1 MLPPTVPS
9 KSVRPR
15 ATPYSVTEVPSTG
28 MLSVADCAACRAGVA
43 LAMIRST
50 PEETKPL
57 VMVAQVAE
65 SPCAFWKSKVTF
77 SPKEAVRASSKPC
90 VAASRAACCTNWQ
103 MPIVNFWPSAAA
115 EAATEDAGTAEEAAA
130 EDAEE
135 PPQAVRAAAAPQAAA
150 AARNERRVILRIMFI
165 SSISLRVRPSGT
177 APESYV
183 LYARLVQSRFTLV
196 KYITHFTVK
205 QLTFALK
212 RPLLSI
218 VSNISIDYFDVL
230 FRFC

>member
-28 MLSVADCAACRAGVA
+28 MLLVADCAACRAGVA

-115 EAATEDAGTAEEAAA
+115 EAAAEDAGAAEEAAVLL
-130 EDAEE
+130 EE
-135 PPQAVRAAAAPQAAA
+135 PPPQAAKA
-150 AARNERRVILRIMFI
+150 APRNERRVILRIMFL
-165 SSISLRVRPSGT
+165 SSISLRVRPTGT
-177 APESYV
+177 APKSYV

-218 VSNISIDYFDVL
+218 ASNILIDYFDTL

>member
-28 MLSVADCAACRAGVA
+28 MLLVAACAACRAGVA
-43 LAMIRST
+43 FAMIRST

-115 EAATEDAGTAEEAAA
+115 EAAAEDAGAAEESAA

-135 PPQAVRAAAAPQAAA
+135 PPQAVRAAAAPDSGG
-150 AARNERRVILRIMFI
+150 RNERREILRIMFI
-165 SSISLRVRPSGT
+165 SSISLRVRPTGT
-177 APESYV
+177 APESYFV
-183 LYARLVQSRFTLV
+183 CKARTVSLYTREVYHTFHGKTTHFCSKTAFIIDCI
-196 KYITHFTVK
+196 KYID
-205 QLTFALK
+205 
-212 RPLLSI
+212 R
-218 VSNISIDYFDVL
+218 L
-230 FRFC
+230 F

>member
-28 MLSVADCAACRAGVA
+28 MLLVADCAACRAGVA

-115 EAATEDAGTAEEAAA
+115 EAAAEDAGAAEEAAA

-135 PPQAVRAAAAPQAAA
+135 PPQAVRAAAA
-150 AARNERRVILRIMFI
+150 RNERRVILRIMSI
-165 SSISLRVRPSGT
+165 SSISLRVRPTGT

-218 VSNISIDYFDVL
+218 VSNILIDYFDVL

>member
-1 MLPPTVPS
+1 
-9 KSVRPR
+9 
-15 ATPYSVTEVPSTG
+15 
-28 MLSVADCAACRAGVA
+28 
-43 LAMIRST
+43 
-50 PEETKPL
+50 
-57 VMVAQVAE
+57 
-65 SPCAFWKSKVTF
+65 
-77 SPKEAVRASSKPC
+77 
-90 VAASRAACCTNWQ
+90 

-115 EAATEDAGTAEEAAA
+115 EAAAEDAGAAEEAA
-130 EDAEE
+130 AEE

-165 SSISLRVRPSGT
+165 SSISLRVRPTGT

-218 VSNISIDYFDVL
+218 VSNILIDYFDAL

>member
-77 SPKEAVRASSKPC
+77 SPKE
-90 VAASRAACCTNWQ
+90 
-103 MPIVNFWPSAAA
+103 
-115 EAATEDAGTAEEAAA
+115 EAAA

-165 SSISLRVRPSGT
+165 SSISLRVRPTGT
-177 APESYV
+177 TPESYV

-196 KYITHFTVK
+196 KYITHFPVK

-218 VSNISIDYFDVL
+218 ASNISIDYFDAL